1 LIDGEEASVP
11 TTTQLNHD
19 PQNSLLNVVRESQA
33 AVVDMLRAWTDISQ
47 QLTRNLGLP
56 MARIDVA
63 GAVDRAFDVAE
74 QTLAAQRQ
82 LALTLTGVA
91 TRQVATAVDRID
103 GAVEAVDTA
112 VDTVETTGLE
122 TAHRIEGELQRGRER
137 VAQLQA
143 STGDAPKAEPPKQD
157 GKPDRRTYEERSI
170 EELRERARELD
181 IEGRSAMSKDDLV
194 AALRNHRQPRP
205 AKNDAPT
212 SRPPKQERKPDRR
225 SYEDRSVEELR
236 ERAQELEIEGRSAM
250 SKDELVAA
258 LRRPAK

>member
-1 LIDGEEASVP
+1 VP
-11 TTTQLNHD
+11 TNTLRGND
-19 PQNSLLNVVRESQA
+19 PQHPILSAVRESQTA
-33 AVVDMLRAWTDISQ
+33 FIDVVRSWTDITEQ
-47 QLTRNLGLP
+47 FTRRLSLP
-56 MARIDVA
+56 VAGIDVV
-63 GAVDRAFDVAE
+63 GALDRTFDLAE
-74 QTLAAQRQ
+74 QTLAVQRQ
-82 LALTLTGVA
+82 FAVTLTGVA
-91 TRQVATAVDRID
+91 TRQVASAVDRID

-112 VDTVETTGLE
+112 VDTVETTGIA
-122 TAHRIEGELQRGRER
+122 TARRIEGELQRD
-137 VAQLQA
+137 AQPRA
-143 STGDAPKAEPPKQD
+143 STGDAPKAEPPTQD
-157 GKPDRRTYEERSI
+157 GKPDRRSYEERSI
-170 EELRERARELD
+170 EELRDRARELD

-250 SKDELVAA
+250 SKDDLIAA

>member
-1 LIDGEEASVP
+1 VP
-11 TTTQLNHD
+11 TNILRGND
-19 PQNSLLNVVRESQA
+19 PQHPILSAVRESQTA
-33 AVVDMLRAWTDISQ
+33 FIDVVRSWTDITE
-47 QLTRNLGLP
+47 QLTRRLSLP
-56 MARIDVA
+56 VAGIDVA
-63 GAVDRAFDVAE
+63 GALDRTFDLAE

-82 LALTLTGVA
+82 FALTLTGVA
-91 TRQVATAVDRID
+91 TRQVATAVERID

-112 VDTVETTGLE
+112 VETVETTAIE

-137 VAQLQA
+137 VAQPQA
-143 STGDAPKAEPPKQD
+143 STGDAPKAEPPKED
-157 GKPDRRTYEERSI
+157 GKPDRRTYEDRSV
-170 EELRERARELD
+170 EELRERARELE

-205 AKNDAPT
+205 ARNDAPK

-250 SKDELVAA
+250 SKDDLVAA